1 MDKRYF
7 VMNNSAKIEEDNI
20 YQYNLYKAKNTL
32 WYFNDLIKIGGSG
45 YNSVKFKNNE
55 DVYVWLENVKIE
67 GNYYLGNLA
76 ENSISQKIMI
86 DNVIDWMIIEEGRL
100 IGGYTIRHYR
110 DTLDDE
116 AKLNFDIDFGVKID
130 DGNDFFK
137 PDSSTPEGVIIK
149 IENYYSNRDLKGVI
163 SCRDFEMEA
172 ENLLKE
178 RGAIITAETKNKISE
193 ALKSSLIETFQSNEF
208 PNFENIERCFTLV
221 EEKEDQRL
229 IEEKVIYQNGNF
241 TFNKLWVCQTKEGDW
256 KILNLVE
263 DYQV

>member
-1 MDKRYF
+1 
-7 VMNNSAKIEEDNI
+7 MNNSAKIEEDNI

-32 WYFNDLIKIGGSG
+32 WYFNDLIITEVSG

-76 ENSISQKIMI
+76 ENGISQKIMI
-86 DNVIDWMIIEEGRL
+86 DNVIDWMIIEDGRL

-110 DTLDDE
+110 NTLDDE

-149 IENYYSNRDLKGVI
+149 IENFYSDENLQGVI
-163 SCRDFEMEA
+163 SCKDFEMEA
-172 ENLLKE
+172 KNLLEE
-178 RGAIITAETKNKISE
+178 RGAIITEEIKNKIKE
-193 ALKSSLIETFQSNEF
+193 ALKSSLVETLQSNEF
-208 PNFENIERCFTLV
+208 PNFENIERCFTLL
-221 EEKEDQRL
+221 EEKQDQRL

-241 TFNKLWVCQTKEGDW
+241 TFNKLWVWRSNEGEW
-256 KILNLVE
+256 KVLNLVE
-263 DYQV
+263 

>member
-1 MDKRYF
+1 MDF
-7 VMNNSAKIEEDNI
+7 TENSTKIEEDNI

-32 WYFNDLIKIGGSG
+32 WYFNDLIKRGFSE

-55 DVYVWLENVKIE
+55 GVYVWLENVKIE

-76 ENSISQKIMI
+76 ENGNSQKILI
-86 DNVIDWMIIEEGRL
+86 NNVIDWMIIENGRL

-110 DTLDDE
+110 DILDDE
-116 AKLNFDIDFGVKID
+116 AKINFDIDFGVKID

-137 PDSSTPEGVIIK
+137 PDSSTPEGAIIK
-149 IENYYSNRDLKGVI
+149 IENYYSNNDLKGVI
-163 SCRDFEMEA
+163 SCKDFEMEA
-172 ENLLKE
+172 ENLLEE

-241 TFNKLWVCQTKEGDW
+241 TFNKLWVWRSKDGDW
-256 KILNLVE
+256 KVLNLVE
-263 DYQV
+263 D

>member
-1 MDKRYF
+1 
-7 VMNNSAKIEEDNI
+7 MNNSAKIEEDNI

-32 WYFNDLIKIGGSG
+32 WYFNDLIKIGFSG
-45 YNSVKFKNNE
+45 YSSVKFKNYE
-55 DVYVWLENVKIE
+55 DVYVWLESVKIE
-67 GNYYLGNLA
+67 ENFYVGKLA
-76 ENSISQKIMI
+76 ENGNSKKIAI
-86 DNVIDWMIIEEGRL
+86 DDVVDWMIIDNGRL

-110 DTLDDE
+110 DTLDEE

-137 PDSSTPEGVIIK
+137 PDLSTPEGAIIK
-149 IENYYSNRDLKGVI
+149 IENFYSNQNLEGVI
-163 SCRDFEMEA
+163 SCKDFEMEA

-178 RGAIITAETKNKISE
+178 RDAMITVEIKNKITG

-221 EEKEDQRL
+221 EEKQDQRL

-241 TFNKLWVCQTKEGDW
+241 TFNKLWVWRSKNGDW
-256 KILNLVE
+256 KVLNLVE
-263 DYQV
+263 D

>member
-1 MDKRYF
+1 MDK
-7 VMNNSAKIEEDNI
+7 SAKIGESNI

-32 WYFNDLIKIGGSG
+32 QHFNSLIMDTQTE

-55 DVYVWLENVKIE
+55 EIYVWLEDVKIE
-67 GNYYLGNLA
+67 GDYYSGNLA
-76 ENSISQKIMI
+76 ENGNPQKILI
-86 DNVIDWMIIEEGRL
+86 NDVIDWMIIERGRL

-116 AKLNFDIDFGVKID
+116 AKMNFDIDFGVKFD

-137 PDSSTPEGVIIK
+137 ADSSTPEGAIIK
-149 IENYYSNRDLKGVI
+149 IENYYSNNDLKGVI
-163 SCRDFEMEA
+163 SCKYFEMEA

-178 RGAIITAETKNKISE
+178 RGAIITEETKSKISE

-208 PNFENIERCFTLV
+208 PNFENIERCFTLL

-229 IEEKVIYQNGNF
+229 IEEKVIFQNGNF
-241 TFNKLWVCQTKEGDW
+241 TFNKLWVWRSKEGDW
-256 KILNLVE
+256 KVLNLVE
-263 DYQV
+263 D

>member
-1 MDKRYF
+1 
-7 VMNNSAKIEEDNI
+7 MNNSAKIEENWA
-20 YQYNLYKAKNTL
+20 YQYNLYKAKYTL
-32 WYFNDLIKIGGSG
+32 WYFNELIKIGFSG

-67 GNYYLGNLA
+67 GNYYSGNLA
-76 ENSISQKIMI
+76 ENGNSQKILI
-86 DNVIDWMIIEEGRL
+86 NDVIDWMIIEKGRL

-116 AKLNFDIDFGVKID
+116 SKMNFDIDFGVKID

-137 PDSSTPEGVIIK
+137 LDLTTPEGAIIK
-149 IENYYSNRDLKGVI
+149 IENYYSNKDLKGVI
-163 SCRDFEMEA
+163 SCKDFQMEA

-178 RGAIITAETKNKISE
+178 KGAIITAETKNKIAE
-193 ALKSSLIETFQSNEF
+193 ALKSSLVETFQSNEF

-221 EEKEDQRL
+221 EEKQNQRL

-241 TFNKLWVCQTKEGDW
+241 TFNKLWVWRSKDGDW
-256 KILNLVE
+256 KVLNLFE
-263 DYQV
+263 

>member
-1 MDKRYF
+1 
-7 VMNNSAKIEEDNI
+7 MNNSAKIEETKEYI
-20 YQYNLYKAKNTL
+20 HSLYKAKNTV
-32 WYFNDLIKIGGSG
+32 WYFNSLIMNKQTE
-45 YNSVKFKNNE
+45 YNSVTFKNND
-55 DVYVWLENVKIE
+55 DVYVWLENVLIE
-67 GNYYLGNLA
+67 GDYYSGNLA
-76 ENSISQKIMI
+76 ENGNSQKILI
-86 DNVIDWMIIEEGRL
+86 NDVIDWMIIEKGRL

-116 AKLNFDIDFGVKID
+116 SKMNFDIDFGVKID

-137 PDSSTPEGVIIK
+137 PDLTTPEGAIIK
-149 IENYYSNRDLKGVI
+149 IENFYSNNDLNGVI
-163 SCRDFEMEA
+163 SCKDFEMEA

-221 EEKEDQRL
+221 EEKQDQRL

-241 TFNKLWVCQTKEGDW
+241 TFNKLWVWRSREGDW
-256 KILNLVE
+256 KVLNLVE
-263 DYQV
+263 